1 MAITL
6 TLANNI
12 QEGEENPWL
21 KEGIQADDDELAEE
35 CGLMTPRVM
44 SDFDKMIEEEEEF
57 LNDGLDIVE
66 ELEAV
71 FVVYPN
77 PTNSFINVKG
87 LKNDADYS
95 LIDIKGKPVQE
106 GIISFAN
113 PSIDIRNLNNGF
125 YFMQLNG
132 EVYKVNKGN

>member
-1 MAITL
+1 TSTMQFFFRT
-6 TLANNI
+6 
-12 QEGEENPWL
+12 G
-21 KEGIQADDDELAEE
+21 
-35 CGLMTPRVM
+35 
-44 SDFDKMIEEEEEF
+44 DFDPIINITEAGLDKFMIVNIEE
-57 LNDGLDIVE
+57 LNIE

-71 FVVYPN
+71 FIVYPN